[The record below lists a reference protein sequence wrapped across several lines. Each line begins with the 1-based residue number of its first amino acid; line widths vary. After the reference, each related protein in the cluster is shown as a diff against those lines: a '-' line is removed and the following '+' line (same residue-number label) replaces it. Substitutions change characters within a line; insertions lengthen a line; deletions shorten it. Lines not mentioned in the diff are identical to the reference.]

1 MNILAIV
8 VTYYP
13 KKELLEKNI
22 SAFIEDVNKVLI
34 WENTPD
40 DVKLQYR
47 FFDNPKVEY
56 CGDGVN
62 SISHALNYAWGYAEK
77 NGYDYLLTMDQD
89 SVFENFAEYINYTI
103 VNENSPKGIW
113 SPRIVTGNN
122 ILKQDDEEIAKEV
135 FFCITSGM
143 LLQIDV
149 IREIGGWNEAFAIDG
164 VDCEFCFYANRV
176 GVNIYCLMNVFLHH
190 QLGVYQKVHL
200 LGRSWVLRNYSPQRY
215 YAIYR
220 SHVILMRMFPEQEQF
235 IDTCKNYWGG
245 MIKWIFLFEKQRFRK
260 LYLIVKGIIEGC
272 LVKVDNVL
280 RKSE

>member
-1 MNILAIV
+1 M
-8 VTYYP
+8 
-13 KKELLEKNI
+13 
-22 SAFIEDVNKVLI
+22 
-34 WENTPD
+34 
-40 DVKLQYR
+40 
-47 FFDNPKVEY
+47 DNPKVEY